1 MRTMKFP
8 VFRFLALALLSFHT
22 LATRAE
28 EGMWIPMFLKQLNES
43 HMQQMGMRLSAE
55 DIYSVNQSSLK
66 DAIVHFGGFCTGE
79 MISSEGLLLTNHH
92 CALGQIQRH
101 SSVAND
107 LISNGFWAAS
117 RSEELTNPGL
127 FARFLIRMEDVTKY
141 VLEGISEKTPE
152 EERQKIISERIP
164 QLEKQAVENTHYEAS
179 IRPFFYGNEYYMF
192 ITESFPDVRL
202 VGAPP
207 ASIGKFGG
215 DTDNW
220 MWPRHT
226 GDFALF
232 RVYTDPDGNPAEYH
246 EDNIPYRP
254 KHHFPISLK
263 GVQPGDFTM
272 VFGYPGRT
280 EQYLHSRAVENII
293 ENINPQR
300 IALRD
305 MRLNILQTEMVKSE
319 EVRIQYTSKYARIS
333 NHHKKWIGENWGM
346 VNFNAL
352 DRKYALEN
360 DFAKWSSK
368 RKNRKQYGGLLNQI
382 QEQYNLRQD
391 LDLIQQYRQEA
402 VLAPEIIMLAYRLRP
417 FLQLPEDKDRKIKM
431 LDQAEGMVE
440 NHFKDYHITT
450 DRQVFVELIS
460 MYINNIPEEFQT
472 QTMKEHANN
481 LGSLF
486 DASALKNESFIKKVL
501 QNPSEEN
508 INKLRSDVI
517 FVLLNEYESMYAK
530 KVQPVLK
537 ETGDALDKL
546 YRRYVQGLREM
557 KSYRAFY
564 PDANSTLRLTYGK
577 VDGYVPRDATR
588 YLPVTTLD
596 GVMEKHDPD
605 HKDFTL
611 PKKLIQLYE
620 EQDYGVYKNEDGK
633 LPVCFIASNHT
644 TGGNSGS
651 PVINADGH
659 LIGLNFD
666 RSWESTMS
674 DYNYDAQICRNISV
688 DIRYVLFIIDKF
700 AGARHLLEE
709 MTLVQQ

>member
-1 MRTMKFP
+1 MKHF
-8 VFRFLALALLSFHT
+8 VYRLLALTILILPSWQ
-22 LATRAE
+22 TRAE
-28 EGMWIPMFLKQLNES
+28 EGMWIPMLLKQLNES

-79 MISSEGLLLTNHH
+79 MISAEGLLLTNHH

-107 LISNGFWAAS
+107 LISNGFWARS

-127 FARFLIRMEDVTKY
+127 FARFLIRMEDVTKSI
-141 VLEGISEKTPE
+141 LEGISESTTE
-152 EERQKIISERIP
+152 EDRQRIITERIAH
-164 QLEKQAVENTHYEAS
+164 LEKQAVENTHYEAN
-179 IRPFFYGNEYYMF
+179 IRPFFYGNEYYLF
-192 ITESFPDVRL
+192 ITETFPDVRMA
-202 VGAPP
+202 GAPP

-232 RVYTDPDGNPAEYH
+232 RVYTAPDGSPAEYH

-254 KHHFPISLK
+254 RHHFPISLK

-280 EQYLHSRAVENII
+280 EQYLHSRAIEDII

-305 MRLNILQTEMVKSE
+305 MRLNILQAEMDKSD

-333 NHHKKWIGENWGM
+333 NHHKKWVGENWGLL
-346 VNFNAL
+346 NFNAL
-352 DRKYALEN
+352 DRKYAREN
-360 DFAKWSSK
+360 DFARWSSK
-368 RKNRKQYGGLLNQI
+368 RKNRKLYGGLLNQI
-382 QEQYNLRQD
+382 QEQYDRRQG
-391 LDLIQQYRQEA
+391 LELVQQYRMEA
-402 VLAPEIIMLAYRLRP
+402 ILAPEIVMLAYRLNP
-417 FLQLPEDKDRKIKM
+417 FLKLPDNEEQKRKI
-431 LDQAEGMVE
+431 LEQAETMVE
-440 NHFKDYHITT
+440 NHFKDYHTPA
-450 DRQVFVELIS
+450 DRQVFVELLS
-460 MYINNIPEEFQT
+460 LYIINIPEEFHT
-472 QTMKEHANN
+472 ESMKEHANN

-486 DASALKNESFIKKVL
+486 DASALKNESFIKKIL
-501 QNPSEEN
+501 QNPSDEN
-508 INKLRSDVI
+508 INKLRNDVI
-517 FVLLNEYESMYAK
+517 SIFLNEYESMYAQ

-537 ETGDALDKL
+537 ETGDELDRL
-546 YRRYVQGLREM
+546 YRRYIQGLREM
-557 KSYRAFY
+557 EKYRAFY
-564 PDANSTLRLTYGK
+564 PDANSTLRITYGK
-577 VDGYVPRDATR
+577 VDGYVPRDATS
-588 YLPVTTLD
+588 YLPVTSLD

-620 EQDYGVYKNEDGK
+620 EQDYGIYKNEEGK

-674 DYNYDAQICRNISV
+674 DYNYDPQICRNISV

-700 AGARHLLEE
+700 AGAGHLLEE
-709 MTLVQQ
+709 MTLVQ

>member
-1 MRTMKFP
+1 MRTMKYT
-8 VFRFLALALLSFHT
+8 VFRFLALALLILHT
-22 LATRAE
+22 LETRAE
-28 EGMWIPMFLKQLNES
+28 EGMWIPMLLKQLNES
-43 HMQQMGMRLSAE
+43 HMQQLGMRLSAE

-79 MISSEGLLLTNHH
+79 MISPEGLLLTNHH

-107 LISNGFWAAS
+107 LISNGFWASS

-127 FARFLIRMEDVTKY
+127 FARFLIRMEDVTFSI
-141 VLEGISEKTPE
+141 LEGIDENISE
-152 EERQKIISERIP
+152 EERQKIISERISR
-164 QLEKQAVENTHYEAS
+164 LEKQSVENTHYEAS

-220 MWPRHT
+220 IWPRHT
-226 GDFALF
+226 GDFTLF
-232 RVYTDPDGNPAEYH
+232 RVYTAPDGSPAEYH

-280 EQYLHSRAVENII
+280 EQYLHSRAIEDII

-305 MRLNILQTEMVKSE
+305 MRLSILQAEMDKSA

-333 NHHKKWIGENWGM
+333 NHHKKWIGENWGLE
-346 VNFNAL
+346 NFNAL

-368 RKNRKQYGGLLNQI
+368 RKNRKQYGGLLNLI
-382 QEQYNLRQD
+382 QEQYDLRQGM
-391 LDLIQQYRQEA
+391 DLIQQYRQESI
-402 VLAPEIIMLAYRLRP
+402 LAPEIVMLAYRLSP
-417 FLQLPEDKDRKIKM
+417 FLRLTDDEVKKRKM
-431 LDQAEGMVE
+431 LDQAEDMVE
-440 NHFKDYHITT
+440 NHFKDYHIPA
-450 DRQVFVELIS
+450 DRQVFVELLS
-460 MYINNIPEEFQT
+460 LYIINIPEEYHT
-472 QTMKEHANN
+472 QTLKDHAND

-486 DASALKNESFIKKVL
+486 DASVLKNESFIKKML
-501 QNPSEEN
+501 QNPSDEN

-517 FVLLNEYESMYAK
+517 FVLLSEYESMYSK
-530 KVQPVLK
+530 MVQPVLK
-537 ETGDALDKL
+537 ETGNELDRL
-546 YRRYVQGLREM
+546 YRRYIQGLREM
-557 KSYRAFY
+557 KSYRAFH
-564 PDANSTLRLTYGK
+564 PDANSTLRVTYGK
-577 VDGYVPRDATR
+577 VDGYLPRDATR
-588 YLPVTTLD
+588 YLPMTTLE

-605 HKDFTL
+605 HKDFVL
-611 PKKLIQLYE
+611 PSKLIQLYE
-620 EQDYGVYKNEDGK
+620 EKDYGMYVNEDGK

-700 AGARHLLEE
+700 AGAGHLLEE
-709 MTLVQQ
+709 MTLVQ